1 MPSGPRRQSETLC
14 VCASVCAHTRVYE
27 GVGWPVGLVCLGLWV
42 SQGAGLSVL
51 KPGEESLGQPETRLV
66 TL

>member
-1 MPSGPRRQSETLC
+1 M
-14 VCASVCAHTRVYE
+14 CASVCAHTRVYE